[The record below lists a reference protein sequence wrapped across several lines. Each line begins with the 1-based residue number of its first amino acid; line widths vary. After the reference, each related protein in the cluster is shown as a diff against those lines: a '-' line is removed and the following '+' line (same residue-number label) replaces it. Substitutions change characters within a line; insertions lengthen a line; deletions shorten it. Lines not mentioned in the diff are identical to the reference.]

1 MFEELATVSEELDA
15 SGVEMSDEL
24 LAIWSAEL
32 EDVFSVEVPESTTSE
47 DEDSSKTSLRELE
60 EVVPVSE
67 LESPV
72 AIEELLS
79 DISGFSCS
87 ETSTLEDES
96 EEHAESAAATAV
108 PKKYLKALDA
118 IGRI

>member
-1 MFEELATVSEELDA
+1 MLSELATVSEELDA
-15 SGVEMSDEL
+15 SGEEISDEL
-24 LAIWSAEL
+24 QAIWSAEL
-32 EDVFSVEVPESTTSE
+32 EDIFSAEFTESTTSE
-47 DEDSSKTSLRELE
+47 DEDLSKTSLRELE
-60 EVVPVSE
+60 DVIPVSE

-79 DISGFSCS
+79 NISGSHCS
-87 ETSTLEDES
+87 ENSTLEDES
-96 EEHAESAAATAV
+96 EEHAESAAATAA